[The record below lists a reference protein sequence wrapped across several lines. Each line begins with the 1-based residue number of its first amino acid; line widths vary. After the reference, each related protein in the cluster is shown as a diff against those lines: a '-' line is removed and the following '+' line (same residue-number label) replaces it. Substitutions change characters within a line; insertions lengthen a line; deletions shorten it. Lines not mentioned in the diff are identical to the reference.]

1 MADDAYGAPED
12 VQSLMGRTLT
22 AQETA
27 TAAYLLAQVAREFRS
42 RVVNLDARVASG
54 EINSASVA
62 FAAAQVVRRVLM
74 NPNAIAQESVT
85 TGPFTKSATRDKSV
99 ASGLLYVG
107 HSDIAHFLPAVAG
120 MKVGTLRVAPG
131 LA

>member
-54 EINSASVA
+54 EINSASVE

-74 NPNAIAQESVT
+74 NPNAIAQKSIT
-85 TGPFTKSATRDKSV
+85 TGPFTKSETHDKSV

-107 HSDIAHFLPAVAG
+107 QSDIAHFLPAVTG
-120 MKVGTLRVAPG
+120 MKVGTLRVSPG